1 MRPEVGGRD
10 RTRRRRSA
18 RPGRAHARPGARGGG
33 PRPRSGRY
41 WTGRRRDVLAG
52 YLFITPTLIGSAVF
66 VLLPLVLVFW
76 YSLHEWNVLAN
87 SFEFNGVGNYQ
98 ELLDDP
104 KLPGVLA
111 ATGIFS
117 VGLVVLN
124 LSLALCLALMLNRR
138 MAGTTFF
145 RTVFFSPVVVSLV
158 AWTIVWRFLLQENGG
173 VNGLLDVFGMTGPN
187 WLRGE
192 FTAMFSVI
200 VVQVFKNVGLNMVLF
215 LAALQGVPRE
225 LYEAATV
232 DGASRWAQFRKVTV
246 PMISP
251 TILLTSIIT
260 VVGSLQVF
268 AQIDVLTSGGP
279 GTSTTVL
286 VYYLYQQAFQF
297 HQFGYGAT
305 LSVLLFGIVFVLTF
319 VQWQM
324 RKKWVHHEQ

>member
-1 MRPEVGGRD
+1 MSGPAPKE
-10 RTRRRRSA
+10 RRRADRSGP
-18 RPGRAHARPGARGGG
+18 PGRPF
-33 PRPRSGRY
+33 
-41 WTGRRRDVLAG
+41 WTGRRREALAG
-52 YLFITPTLIGSAVF
+52 YLFVAPQLIGSAVF
-66 VLLPLVLVFW
+66 VLLPLILVFW
-76 YSLHEWNVLAN
+76 YSLHEWNVLAG
-87 SFEFNGVGNYQ
+87 SFEFTGTDNYDQ
-98 ELLDDP
+98 LLNDP
-104 KLPGVLA
+104 SLPGVLT
-111 ATGIFS
+111 ATAVFS
-117 VGLVVLN
+117 VGLVLLN
-124 LSLALCLALMLNRR
+124 LSLALWLALMLNRR
-138 MAGTTFF
+138 LAGTTFF

-192 FTAMFSVI
+192 FTAMLSVI

-225 LYEAATV
+225 LYEAATM
-232 DGASRWAQFRKVTV
+232 DGAGRWTRFVRITV

-297 HQFGYGAT
+297 HHFGYGAT
-305 LSVLLFGIVFVLTF
+305 LSVLLFAIVFVLTF
-319 VQWQM
+319 VQWQL
-324 RKKWVHHEQ
+324 RKKWVFHEQ